1 MQILELPE
9 FRDLTFR
16 LPDCYRIRQG
26 HGYRLAIGLIGEA
39 EIWPMASI
47 LRLMTVTV
55 GLPHLPKVVVIDP
68 DRRSP
73 SAEIWLAISAL
84 RSSRDS
90 MDGELGMEVLLSSR
104 NTYAR
109 ICPTKKGP
117 SFLHF
122 YVAHPPPVGG
132 FPRTL
137 DCDPILTT

>member
-55 GLPHLPKVVVIDP
+55 GLATSSKSRGDGGAPV
-68 DRRSP
+68 
-73 SAEIWLAISAL
+73 LA
-84 RSSRDS
+84 
-90 MDGELGMEVLLSSR
+90 
-104 NTYAR
+104 
-109 ICPTKKGP
+109 
-117 SFLHF
+117 
-122 YVAHPPPVGG
+122 
-132 FPRTL
+132 
-137 DCDPILTT
+137 